1 MPDLINLGICI
12 DVYFSLQ
19 KHFLRYF
26 RLRPE
31 VENITINFPV
41 LDLIGLGGFNDEL
54 LCN

>member
-26 RLRPE
+26 RLLPE
-31 VENITINFPV
+31 VENITIKFAMQ
-41 LDLIGLGGFNDEL
+41 EL
-54 LCN
+54 VKKHVKCTLL